1 MASVGE
7 AGGAVKDV
15 RLCRLLDNGAS
26 GVGECVRGGIDA
38 GRGIV
43 STNDVRGRLVPAK
56 RPIINV
62 DKIVV
67 GIADGRRAGMNL
79 VAENKAPKRQSTY
92 MIMFVSRRNFVIC

>member
-26 GVGECVRGGIDA
+26 CVGECVRGGIDA

-43 STNDVRGRLVPAK
+43 STNDVRGRLVPA
-56 RPIINV
+56 
-62 DKIVV
+62 
-67 GIADGRRAGMNL
+67 
-79 VAENKAPKRQSTY
+79 
-92 MIMFVSRRNFVIC
+92 